1 MNPEGSLQ
9 AVWMLLC
16 ATCLSSSAG
25 LFLNI
30 FCASVKQ
37 ANASDRR
44 AYCLR
49 CWIDRFAEKWI
60 DRSVNELFF
69 LFFFSS
75 CFTDL
80 QVVLSPHVQMEE
92 NQVRRHVSFISGFVL
107 RDSFWFLGKLKDY
120 SWRLFST
127 STNGT
132 IYSALMGS
140 ILTQAP
146 GLGSG
151 TGPYP

>member
-16 ATCLSSSAG
+16 ATCLSSFSSVV
-25 LFLNI
+25 FEQ

-37 ANASDRR
+37 ACASDRR
-44 AYCLR
+44 ACSYW
-49 CWIDRFAEKWI
+49 CWLVCWK
-60 DRSVNELFF
+60 VNQSIINQL
-69 LFFFSS
+69 FFSS
-75 CFTDL
+75 FKILRLAYHHMSRLKGRKLVSCFIYLGFCT
-80 QVVLSPHVQMEE
+80 E
-92 NQVRRHVSFISGFVL
+92 GFVL
-107 RDSFWFLGKLKDY
+107 ILGKLKDY

-140 ILTQAP
+140 ILTEAA

-151 TGPYP
+151 TGLYP

>member
-16 ATCLSSSAG
+16 ATCLSSFSRVVFWTFSVPQSNKLMPLTDG
-25 LFLNI
+25 LTVCDVESIGLLKSESIGPSMN
-30 FCASVKQ
+30 CV
-37 ANASDRR
+37 
-44 AYCLR
+44 
-49 CWIDRFAEKWI
+49 
-60 DRSVNELFF
+60 
-69 LFFFSS
+69 FFFFS

-92 NQVRRHVSFISGFVL
+92 NQVRRHVSFISGFAL